1 MNDYDADSAPENGP
15 PAPDSTAGPRAVAS
29 TGRPLADPA
38 AGRETG
44 ARSGPSSDRTRA
56 HRTIPPLS
64 HDDYQRVVRARMAD
78 LDRLA
83 PLPAEVRDGRPLGI
97 VPPGPLSCDAAGS
110 GGAGTAV
117 GPVAG
122 SAAGSLAGPAAAPSA
137 AAAAFLPDE
146 RLLVALDVDGTI
158 LDIEGRMSERMMT
171 SLVRLRA
178 RGVRLVIS
186 TGRGI
191 QAALPV
197 AHRVGLTDGWMICA
211 NGAITLRM
219 DPTAPRG
226 YEVIDSVTFDPADA
240 IAALSR
246 AVPDGIVAVEVLG
259 GGFKVSRPFPDGE
272 LIEAQRVVSLEEM
285 ASEPVT
291 RVVLRAPG
299 MDVEE
304 FSELVAGCGL
314 HSVEY
319 AIGWTAWLDVAPDGV
334 TKASAL
340 QALAARLGADAE
352 RAGHAGRAEHAE
364 QTGHTGHTG
373 HTGQTMHT
381 IAVGDGANDIEMLR
395 WAGIGAAM
403 GSAPQSVKDSSDI
416 VTEPVWHDGCAAL
429 LDAVVERTRKRDR
442 S

>member
-15 PAPDSTAGPRAVAS
+15 PAPGSTAGPRAVAS

-97 VPPGPLSCDAAGS
+97 VPPGTLSCDAV
-110 GGAGTAV
+110 GTAV

-122 SAAGSLAGPAAAPSA
+122 SMAGPAAGSLAGPAAAPSA

-178 RGVRLVIS
+178 CGARVVIS

-219 DPTAPRG
+219 DPTAPGG
-226 YEVIDSVTFDPADA
+226 YEVVDSVTFDPADA

-285 ASEPVT
+285 ASQPVT

-299 MDVEE
+299 MDVNE

-340 QALAARLGADAE
+340 QALAARLGTSAD
-352 RAGHAGRAEHAE
+352 RA
-364 QTGHTGHTG
+364 
-373 HTGQTMHT
+373 

>member
-44 ARSGPSSDRTRA
+44 AGSEPSRDRTRA

-97 VPPGPLSCDAAGS
+97 VPPGPLPGGAAGS
-110 GGAGTAV
+110 GSTSAGT
-117 GPVAG
+117 VAG
-122 SAAGSLAGPAAAPSA
+122 SVTGSSAPAVGL
-137 AAAAFLPDE
+137 LPDE

-158 LDIEGRMSERMMT
+158 LDIEGRISERMMA
-171 SLVRLRA
+171 SLARLRA

-285 ASEPVT
+285 ASQPVT

-319 AIGWTAWLDVAPDGV
+319 AIGWTAWLDVAPAGV

-340 QALAARLGADAE
+340 QALAARLGTDADHAGQTGQT
-352 RAGHAGRAEHAE
+352 GHAG
-364 QTGHTGHTG
+364 QTGRI
-373 HTGQTMHT
+373 MHT

>member
-44 ARSGPSSDRTRA
+44 AGSEPSRDRTRA
-56 HRTIPPLS
+56 HRTISPLS

-83 PLPAEVRDGRPLGI
+83 PLPVEVRDGKPLGI
-97 VPPGPLSCDAAGS
+97 VSPGALSGAAGS
-110 GGAGTAV
+110 GSAGTAV

-122 SAAGSLAGPAAAPSA
+122 SAAGSLTGPAADPSA
-137 AAAAFLPDE
+137 AAAALLPDE

-171 SLVRLRA
+171 SLARLRA
-178 RGVRLVIS
+178 HGVRVVIS

-219 DPTAPRG
+219 DPTAPGG

-285 ASEPVT
+285 ASQPVT

-299 MDVEE
+299 MDVKE

-340 QALAARLGADAE
+340 QALAARLGADAGQVGCTGQAE
-352 RAGHAGRAEHAE
+352 SAGRAEH
-364 QTGHTGHTG
+364 TGR
-373 HTGQTMHT
+373 TMHT

>member
-44 ARSGPSSDRTRA
+44 AGSEPSRDRTRA

-97 VPPGPLSCDAAGS
+97 VPPGPLPGGAAGS
-110 GGAGTAV
+110 GSTSAGT
-117 GPVAG
+117 VAG
-122 SAAGSLAGPAAAPSA
+122 SVTGSSAPAVGL
-137 AAAAFLPDE
+137 LPDE

-158 LDIEGRMSERMMT
+158 LDIEGRISERMMA
-171 SLVRLRA
+171 SLARLRA

-285 ASEPVT
+285 ASQPVT

-319 AIGWTAWLDVAPDGV
+319 AIGWTAWLDVAPAGV

>member
-44 ARSGPSSDRTRA
+44 AGSEPSRDRTRA

-97 VPPGPLSCDAAGS
+97 VPPGPLPGGAAGS
-110 GGAGTAV
+110 GSTSAGT
-117 GPVAG
+117 VAG
-122 SAAGSLAGPAAAPSA
+122 SVTGSSAPAVGL
-137 AAAAFLPDE
+137 LPDE

-158 LDIEGRMSERMMT
+158 LDIEGRISERMMA
-171 SLVRLRA
+171 SLARLRA
-178 RGVRLVIS
+178 RGARVVIS

-219 DPTAPRG
+219 DPTAPGG
-226 YEVIDSVTFDPADA
+226 YEVVDSVTFDPADA

-285 ASEPVT
+285 ASQPDT

-299 MDVEE
+299 MDVNE

-319 AIGWTAWLDVAPDGV
+319 AIGWTAWLDVAPAGV

-340 QALAARLGADAE
+340 QALAARLGTDADHAGQTGQT
-352 RAGHAGRAEHAE
+352 GHAG
-364 QTGHTGHTG
+364 QTGRI
-373 HTGQTMHT
+373 MHT

>member
-15 PAPDSTAGPRAVAS
+15 PAPGSTAGPRAVAS

-38 AGRETG
+38 AGREAC
-44 ARSGPSSDRTRA
+44 ARSGPLSDRTRA

-64 HDDYQRVVRARMAD
+64 HDHYQRVVRARMAD

-97 VPPGPLSCDAAGS
+97 VPPGPLPGGAAGS
-110 GGAGTAV
+110 GSTSAGT
-117 GPVAG
+117 VAG
-122 SAAGSLAGPAAAPSA
+122 SVTGSSAPAVGL
-137 AAAAFLPDE
+137 LPDE

-158 LDIEGRMSERMMT
+158 LDIEGRISERMMA
-171 SLVRLRA
+171 SLARLRA

-285 ASEPVT
+285 ASQPVT

-299 MDVEE
+299 MDVKE

-340 QALAARLGADAE
+340 QALAARLGADA
-352 RAGHAGRAEHAE
+352 GQVGRAE
-364 QTGHTGHTG
+364 QK
-373 HTGQTMHT
+373 MHT

>member
-44 ARSGPSSDRTRA
+44 AGSEPSRDRTRA

-97 VPPGPLSCDAAGS
+97 VPPGPLPGGAAGS
-110 GGAGTAV
+110 GSTSAGT
-117 GPVAG
+117 VAG
-122 SAAGSLAGPAAAPSA
+122 SVTGSSAPAVGL
-137 AAAAFLPDE
+137 LPDE

-158 LDIEGRMSERMMT
+158 LDIEGRISERMMA
-171 SLVRLRA
+171 SLARLRA

-272 LIEAQRVVSLEEM
+272 LIEVQRVVSLEEM
-285 ASEPVT
+285 ASQPVT

-319 AIGWTAWLDVAPDGV
+319 AIGWTAWLDVAPAGV

-340 QALAARLGADAE
+340 QALAARLGTDADHAGQTGQT
-352 RAGHAGRAEHAE
+352 GHAG
-364 QTGHTGHTG
+364 QTGRI
-373 HTGQTMHT
+373 MHT

>member
-1 MNDYDADSAPENGP
+1 VNDYDADSAPENGP

-44 ARSGPSSDRTRA
+44 AGSEPSRDRTRA

-97 VPPGPLSCDAAGS
+97 VPPGPLPGGAAGS
-110 GGAGTAV
+110 GSTSAGT
-117 GPVAG
+117 VAG
-122 SAAGSLAGPAAAPSA
+122 SVTGSSAPAVGL
-137 AAAAFLPDE
+137 LPDE

-158 LDIEGRMSERMMT
+158 LDIEGRISERMMA
-171 SLVRLRA
+171 SLARLRA

-285 ASEPVT
+285 ASQPVT

-319 AIGWTAWLDVAPDGV
+319 AIGWTAWLDVAPAGV

-340 QALAARLGADAE
+340 QALAARLGTDAD
-352 RAGHAGRAEHAE
+352 HAG
-364 QTGHTGHTG
+364 Q
-373 HTGQTMHT
+373 TGQTGRIMHT

-429 LDAVVERTRKRDR
+429 LDAVVERTRKRDQ

>member
-1 MNDYDADSAPENGP
+1 MNDHDADSAPENGP
-15 PAPDSTAGPRAVAS
+15 PAPGSAAGPRAVAS

-44 ARSGPSSDRTRA
+44 AGSEPSRDRTRA

-97 VPPGPLSCDAAGS
+97 VPPGPLPGGAAGS
-110 GGAGTAV
+110 GSTSAGT
-117 GPVAG
+117 VAG
-122 SAAGSLAGPAAAPSA
+122 SVTGSSAPAVGL
-137 AAAAFLPDE
+137 LPDE

-158 LDIEGRMSERMMT
+158 LDIEGRISERMMA
-171 SLVRLRA
+171 SLARLRA

-285 ASEPVT
+285 ASQPVT

-319 AIGWTAWLDVAPDGV
+319 AIGWTAWLDVAPAGV

-340 QALAARLGADAE
+340 QALAARLGTDADHAGQTGQT
-352 RAGHAGRAEHAE
+352 GHAG
-364 QTGHTGHTG
+364 QTGRI
-373 HTGQTMHT
+373 MHT

>member
-44 ARSGPSSDRTRA
+44 AGSEPSRDRTRA

-97 VPPGPLSCDAAGS
+97 VPPGPLPGGAAGS
-110 GGAGTAV
+110 GSTSAGT
-117 GPVAG
+117 VAG
-122 SAAGSLAGPAAAPSA
+122 SVTGSSAPAVGL
-137 AAAAFLPDE
+137 LPDE

-158 LDIEGRMSERMMT
+158 LDIEGRISERMMA
-171 SLVRLRA
+171 SLARLRA

-285 ASEPVT
+285 ASQPVT

-319 AIGWTAWLDVAPDGV
+319 AIGWTAWLDVAPAGV

-340 QALAARLGADAE
+340 QALAARLGTDADHAGQTGQT
-352 RAGHAGRAEHAE
+352 GHAG
-364 QTGHTGHTG
+364 QTGRI
-373 HTGQTMHT
+373 MHT

-429 LDAVVERTRKRDR
+429 LDAVVERTRKRDQ

>member
-44 ARSGPSSDRTRA
+44 AGSEPSRDRTRA

-97 VPPGPLSCDAAGS
+97 VPPGPLPGGAAGS
-110 GGAGTAV
+110 GSTSAGT
-117 GPVAG
+117 VAG
-122 SAAGSLAGPAAAPSA
+122 SVTGSSAPAVGL
-137 AAAAFLPDE
+137 LPDE

-158 LDIEGRMSERMMT
+158 LDIEGRISERMMA
-171 SLVRLRA
+171 SLARLRA
-178 RGVRLVIS
+178 RGARVVIS

-219 DPTAPRG
+219 DPTAPGG
-226 YEVIDSVTFDPADA
+226 YEVVDSVTFDPADA

-285 ASEPVT
+285 ASQPVT

-299 MDVEE
+299 MDVNE

>member
-44 ARSGPSSDRTRA
+44 AGSEPSRDRTRA
-56 HRTIPPLS
+56 HRTISPLS

-83 PLPAEVRDGRPLGI
+83 PLPVEVRDGKPLGI
-97 VPPGPLSCDAAGS
+97 VSPGALSGAAGS
-110 GGAGTAV
+110 GSAS
-117 GPVAG
+117 AG
-122 SAAGSLAGPAAAPSA
+122 SAAGGAAGTAAGSAADPTATAAAL
-137 AAAAFLPDE
+137 LPDE

-171 SLVRLRA
+171 SLARLRA
-178 RGVRLVIS
+178 HGVRVVIS

-219 DPTAPRG
+219 DPTAPGG

-285 ASEPVT
+285 ASQPVT

-299 MDVEE
+299 MDVKE

-340 QALAARLGADAE
+340 QALAARLGADAGQVGCTGQAE
-352 RAGHAGRAEHAE
+352 SAGRAEH
-364 QTGHTGHTG
+364 TGR
-373 HTGQTMHT
+373 TMHT

>member
-1 MNDYDADSAPENGP
+1 
-15 PAPDSTAGPRAVAS
+15 
-29 TGRPLADPA
+29 
-38 AGRETG
+38 
-44 ARSGPSSDRTRA
+44 
-56 HRTIPPLS
+56 
-64 HDDYQRVVRARMAD
+64 MAD

-83 PLPAEVRDGRPLGI
+83 PIPAEVRDGKPLGI
-97 VPPGPLSCDAAGS
+97 VSPDPLPGGAAGS
-110 GGAGTAV
+110 GSTSAGT
-117 GPVAG
+117 VAG
-122 SAAGSLAGPAAAPSA
+122 SVTGSSAPAVGL
-137 AAAAFLPDE
+137 LPDE

-158 LDIEGRMSERMMT
+158 LDIEGRISERMMA
-171 SLVRLRA
+171 SLARLRA

-285 ASEPVT
+285 ASQPVT

-299 MDVEE
+299 MDVNE

-319 AIGWTAWLDVAPDGV
+319 AIGWTAWLDVAPAGV

-340 QALAARLGADAE
+340 QALAARLGTDAGQVGCTGQAE
-352 RAGHAGRAEHAE
+352 SAGRAEH
-364 QTGHTGHTG
+364 TGR
-373 HTGQTMHT
+373 TMHT

-429 LDAVVERTRKRDR
+429 LDAVVERTRKRDQ

>member
-44 ARSGPSSDRTRA
+44 AGSEPSRDRTRA
-56 HRTIPPLS
+56 HRTISPLS

-83 PLPAEVRDGRPLGI
+83 PLPVEVRDGKPLGI
-97 VPPGPLSCDAAGS
+97 VPPGPLPGGAAGS
-110 GGAGTAV
+110 GSTSAGT
-117 GPVAG
+117 VAG
-122 SAAGSLAGPAAAPSA
+122 SVTGSSAPAVGL
-137 AAAAFLPDE
+137 LPDE

-158 LDIEGRMSERMMT
+158 LDIEGRISERMMA
-171 SLVRLRA
+171 SLARLRA

-219 DPTAPRG
+219 DPTAPGG

-285 ASEPVT
+285 ASQPVT

-319 AIGWTAWLDVAPDGV
+319 AIGWTAWLDVAPAGV

-340 QALAARLGADAE
+340 QALAARLGTDAD
-352 RAGHAGRAEHAE
+352 HAG
-364 QTGHTGHTG
+364 Q
-373 HTGQTMHT
+373 TGQTGRIMHT

-429 LDAVVERTRKRDR
+429 LDAVVERTRKRDQ

>member
-44 ARSGPSSDRTRA
+44 AGSEPSRDRTRA

-97 VPPGPLSCDAAGS
+97 VPPGPLPGGAAGS
-110 GGAGTAV
+110 GSTSAGT
-117 GPVAG
+117 VAG
-122 SAAGSLAGPAAAPSA
+122 SVTGSSAPAVGL
-137 AAAAFLPDE
+137 LPDE

-158 LDIEGRMSERMMT
+158 LDIEGRISERMMA
-171 SLVRLRA
+171 SLARLRA

-219 DPTAPRG
+219 DPTAPGG
-226 YEVIDSVTFDPADA
+226 YEVVDSVTFDPADA

-285 ASEPVT
+285 ASQPVT

-299 MDVEE
+299 MDVNE

>member
-15 PAPDSTAGPRAVAS
+15 PAPGSTAGPRAVAS

-97 VPPGPLSCDAAGS
+97 VPPGTLSCDAV
-110 GGAGTAV
+110 GTAV

-122 SAAGSLAGPAAAPSA
+122 SMAGPAAGSLAGPAADPSA

-178 RGVRLVIS
+178 RGARVVIS

-219 DPTAPRG
+219 DPTAPGG
-226 YEVIDSVTFDPADA
+226 YEVVDSVTFDPADA

-285 ASEPVT
+285 ASQPVT

-299 MDVEE
+299 MDVNE

-364 QTGHTGHTG
+364 QT
-373 HTGQTMHT
+373 

>member
-1 MNDYDADSAPENGP
+1 VNDYDADSAPENGP

-44 ARSGPSSDRTRA
+44 AGSEPSRDRTRA

-97 VPPGPLSCDAAGS
+97 VPPGPLPGGAAGS
-110 GGAGTAV
+110 GSTSAGT
-117 GPVAG
+117 VAG
-122 SAAGSLAGPAAAPSA
+122 SVTGSSAPAVGL
-137 AAAAFLPDE
+137 LPDE

-158 LDIEGRMSERMMT
+158 LDIEGRISERMMA
-171 SLVRLRA
+171 SLARLRA
-178 RGVRLVIS
+178 RGARVVIS

-219 DPTAPRG
+219 DPTAPGG
-226 YEVIDSVTFDPADA
+226 YEVVDSVTFDPADA

-285 ASEPVT
+285 ASQPVT

-299 MDVEE
+299 MDVNE

>member
-1 MNDYDADSAPENGP
+1 VTGSSAP
-15 PAPDSTAGPRAVAS
+15 
-29 TGRPLADPA
+29 
-38 AGRETG
+38 
-44 ARSGPSSDRTRA
+44 
-56 HRTIPPLS
+56 
-64 HDDYQRVVRARMAD
+64 
-78 LDRLA
+78 
-83 PLPAEVRDGRPLGI
+83 
-97 VPPGPLSCDAAGS
+97 
-110 GGAGTAV
+110 AV
-117 GPVAG
+117 G
-122 SAAGSLAGPAAAPSA
+122 L
-137 AAAAFLPDE
+137 LPDE

-158 LDIEGRMSERMMT
+158 LDIEGRISERMMA
-171 SLVRLRA
+171 SLARLRA

-285 ASEPVT
+285 ASQPVT

-319 AIGWTAWLDVAPDGV
+319 AIGWTAWLDVAPAGV

-340 QALAARLGADAE
+340 QALAARLGTDAD
-352 RAGHAGRAEHAE
+352 HAG
-364 QTGHTGHTG
+364 Q
-373 HTGQTMHT
+373 TGQTGRIMHT

-429 LDAVVERTRKRDR
+429 LDAVVERTRKRDQ